1 MVDFL
6 QQDLGIEVMENK
18 VWAIYSK
25 ENDTPVWIGD
35 SSADLLK
42 SMGELNR
49 SLGNKFYMD
58 IYRRKE
64 NETTNK

>member
-1 MVDFL
+1 MVDSL
-6 QQDLGIEVMENK
+6 PRDLGIEAMENK

-25 ENDTPVWIGD
+25 ENDTPIWIGD